1 MDENEVDVPVYLITG
16 FLESGKSTFIDFTV
30 QQDYFQIDGP
40 TLLLSC
46 EEGEVEYD
54 EKMLHRHLTV
64 LEKIEEPE
72 DFTLER
78 LRTLQRRYQ
87 PERVI
92 LEYNPLW
99 SVQKLE
105 TMELP
110 EGWGIVQH
118 IVTVDGSSFQVHM
131 NNMKSLF
138 VEMVKNADM
147 VMFNRCSMEL
157 PLANFR
163 RSIKVVNPGCEILFE
178 DSSGE
183 LTDIFE
189 DSVPYDLEAE
199 VIEIEDVDF
208 GIFYVDAGEHPERY
222 QGKTVRLKGMVLKSR
237 GAGADYFVPGRKA
250 MTCCADDTTFIGYL
264 CRGKNAKEVEDLDM
278 GSWVEVTAVIDYR
291 YEKVYHET
299 GPVLLAQEIKPA
311 QAPES
316 ELVYFN

>member
-30 QQDYFQIDGP
+30 QQEYFQIDGP

-64 LEKIEEPE
+64 LEQMEEPE

-78 LRTLQRRYQ
+78 LESLQRRYQ

-110 EGWGIVQH
+110 KGWGIVQH
-118 IVTVDGSSFQVHM
+118 IVTVDGSSFQVYM
-131 NNMKSLF
+131 NNMKALF

-147 VMFNRCSMEL
+147 VMFNRCSVEL

-189 DSVPYDLEAE
+189 DSLPYDLEAE
-199 VIEIEDVDF
+199 VIDIEDVDF
-208 GIFYVDAGEHPERY
+208 GIFYVDAGDHPERY

-264 CRGKNAKEVEDLDM
+264 CRGKNAKEVKDLAM

-299 GPVLLAQEIKPA
+299 GPVLLAQEIQPA